1 MATLSDR
8 WIKGS
13 TCVSVLSAVTEH
25 IHIAMYIPSTPL
37 HPQHLINQL
46 MYLMFLVLKVVDA
59 PPGMFDVAAD
69 LFPSSVS
76 ELNERKGRGA
86 VHVPHTWEG
95 EEEGKGRTRVKHILV
110 CDTQHTAQE
119 HTA

>member
-13 TCVSVLSAVTEH
+13 TCVSAECCDGAYTYRNAYTL
-25 IHIAMYIPSTPL
+25 YTPT
-37 HPQHLINQL
+37 PQHLINQL

-119 HTA
+119 HNA